1 MGGSPGLVVMGEGSC
16 SEGRGFQSRCRLQDG
31 YLDIFS
37 RWFVV
42 KIDRK
47 NKKEAGVGPFF
58 KKKFDYHQKH
68 QSLRQCLMRFRTYS
82 CLYEYFLNWPI
93 PASFCLFSSFTRE
106 ASVYD
111 VLGTRTR
118 GGRWK
123 AQTNPLSYGGI
134 PIFNVWFMP
143 LVVVYVVKFKEDFTL
158 ASFSH
163 QELNW
168 GNELWLSW

>member
-1 MGGSPGLVVMGEGSC
+1 
-16 SEGRGFQSRCRLQDG
+16 
-31 YLDIFS
+31 
-37 RWFVV
+37 
-42 KIDRK
+42 
-47 NKKEAGVGPFF
+47 
-58 KKKFDYHQKH
+58 
-68 QSLRQCLMRFRTYS
+68 MRFRTYS

-168 GNELWLSW
+168 GMSCGSVGRAVASNTKDLQFESSHRQFSYWQLGNGKNNDKEGGLNLFKKYPIVIIKHGKSCKRQ